1 MASPTMTAFL
11 EAMTGGPAAQESFR
25 QALAQ
30 DDDPRVRMIAEWAAR
45 LQDQR
50 NDEGP
55 VIDTTAVEEPVAAA
69 DWNKER
75 RRLLRRVRGLTEELR
90 FQRGIGDTLALALG
104 ACYLCWGDD
113 PECERCRRHGKPGWQ
128 GPNQNLFNEYIAPAV
143 RRMERERNPS
153 VASRNRDWQPSH
165 PDEATERSSS

>member
-1 MASPTMTAFL
+1 MAALL

-30 DDDPRVRMIAEWAAR
+30 DNDPRVRMIAEWAAR
-45 LQDQR
+45 LHDQP
-50 NDEGP
+50 NDTAGQ
-55 VIDTTAVEEPVAAA
+55 VIDMKPVGEPDGT
-69 DWNKER
+69 DWGKER
-75 RRLLRRVRGLTEELR
+75 RRLMRKVRGLTEELG

-113 PECERCRRHGKPGWQ
+113 PECEHCRGHGKPGWQ
-128 GPNQNLFNEYIAPAV
+128 GPDQNLFEEYIAPAV
-143 RRMERERNPS
+143 RRMEKEHNPP
-153 VASRNRDWQPSH
+153 VASATRDWQPGN